1 LCCDWRRALVIRFA
15 GREQQDAHEFL
26 TICMDVL
33 GEEISGTLKDGDA
46 KRAVT
51 ADNMGISIK
60 HTLRCE
66 GGGGGCGYGRGKTE
80 SFLDMSLCIPS
91 AGVRFD
97 LNPTAPHLAVHT
109 VQIFCV

>member
-1 LCCDWRRALVIRFA
+1 
-15 GREQQDAHEFL
+15 
-26 TICMDVL
+26 MDVL
-33 GEEISGTLKDGDA
+33 GEEISGTLKDGEA

-66 GGGGGCGYGRGKTE
+66 GGNGGCGYGRGKTE

-91 AGVRFD
+91 AGERF
-97 LNPTAPHLAVHT
+97 NFHSKAPHLAVHT
-109 VQIFCV
+109 VQIFSV